1 MPRCCREGLGRER
14 IFEDLKMKVQGQ
26 QAKVATFLLLALTI
40 ILYFCEALDSCD

>member
-1 MPRCCREGLGRER
+1 MPRCCREVLGRVR

-26 QAKVATFLLLALTI
+26 QANAATFLLLALTI